1 MPQPLLLLLAATVGY
16 LSLSQEMLWMRAVS
30 YMTGGKPSVFAHV
43 LGFFLIGVALGA
55 LYAERLCRTRFA
67 ADAARPGA
75 PLRFIG
81 GALVV
86 AGVFYYVSIAATAR
100 LMTVS
105 ESLGAAAV
113 YLDVA
118 VVSFLLGA
126 IFPVLCHYGT
136 KANQSVGVAVSRMYL
151 ANIVGCTLG
160 PLLTGFVLMQYVAT
174 DRIVLYVSLATI
186 ALGLLAYVFEKRRE
200 SFVPGAAGLVAI
212 VIITLV
218 HDNFYS
224 DLLERLHYKTAYTA
238 ESDYEHLI
246 ENRSGIVAVQ
256 HDAARDIDIIYG
268 GGIYDGVFNTSPFTN
283 ENRIR
288 RAYLIAGLHPN
299 PRRVL
304 EVGLSGGAWAR
315 VLADYPP
322 VESMEIV
329 EINGAYVD
337 VIRNYPEI
345 AELLDDPRVGIH
357 IDDGRRWLNRHP
369 DVKFDFML
377 QNTTY
382 HWRSLATNILSE
394 EYLRLCKSRLNPGGV
409 IFYNTTTAWD
419 IPYTA
424 SKVFKHVAMVEDFCA
439 ASDEPFALRPEQI
452 RENLLKFRR
461 HGKAVFDPSNPE
473 HAKVLDEM
481 SRAVKPFVPDPNA
494 DDYLWRI
501 TDDNMAT
508 EYKLEKWFDR
518 GRSWKAFFAP
528 PTPASPPPRGDARLR
543 AQR

>member
-1 MPQPLLLLLAATVGY
+1 MPQPLLFLAAAVGY

-30 YMTGGKPSVFAHV
+30 YMTGGRPSVFAHV

-67 ADAARPGA
+67 ADARQPASPR
-75 PLRFIG
+75 RFIAN
-81 GALVV
+81 ALVI
-86 AGVFYYVSIAATAR
+86 AGLFYYLSIGATAR
-100 LMTVS
+100 LLTVS

-118 VVSFLLGA
+118 TVSFLLGA
-126 IFPVLCHYGT
+126 VFPVLCHYGAN
-136 KANQSVGVAVSRMYL
+136 ANQSVGIAVSRMYL

-160 PLLTGFVLMQYVAT
+160 PLLTGFVLMQYIPIDQIILFISIATIVLGFLLHITVRPSASSSNRKSKTSNLDVACFLIAVSSLFALPLLH
-174 DRIVLYVSLATI
+174 DRI
-186 ALGLLAYVFEKRRE
+186 
-200 SFVPGAAGLVAI
+200 
-212 VIITLV
+212 
-218 HDNFYS
+218 YS
-224 DLLERLHYKTAYTA
+224 DLLERLHYKAQYAA

-256 HDAARDIDIIYG
+256 HDAARNIDIIYG
-268 GGIYDGVFNTSPFTN
+268 GGIYDGVFNTSPFSN

-288 RAYLIAGLHPN
+288 RAYLVAGLHPN
-299 PRRVL
+299 PKRVL

-322 VESMEIV
+322 VETMEIV

-337 VIRNYPEI
+337 VIRHYPEI
-345 AELLDDPRVGIH
+345 AELLTDPRVRIH
-357 IDDGRRWLNRHP
+357 VDDGRRWLNRHP
-369 DVKFDFML
+369 EMKFDFML

-424 SKVFKHVAMVEDFCA
+424 SKVFKHVVMVEDFCA
-439 ASDEPFALRPEQI
+439 ASDEPFTIAPEQV
-452 RENLLKFRR
+452 RENLLKFQRR
-461 HGKAVFDPSNPE
+461 GKPIFDPAKPE
-473 HAKVLDEM
+473 HAKLLDEM
-481 SRAVKPFVPDPNA
+481 SHAVQPFIPDPDA
-494 DDYLWRI
+494 HKRLWRI

-508 EYKLEKWFDR
+508 EYKLERPLDR
-518 GRSWKAFFAP
+518 NRSWLAWFRSAP
-528 PTPASPPPRGDARLR
+528 TAN
-543 AQR
+543 